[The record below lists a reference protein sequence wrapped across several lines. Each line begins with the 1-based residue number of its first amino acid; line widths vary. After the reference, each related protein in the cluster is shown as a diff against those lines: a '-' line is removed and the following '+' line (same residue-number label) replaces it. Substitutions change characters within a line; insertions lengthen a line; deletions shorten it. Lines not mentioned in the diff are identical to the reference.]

1 MRRWATL
8 SLFLLACAC
17 VWQGV
22 WIEAKAWLAQGLISN
37 AWAQSDSADD
47 RIPPW
52 SWADTWPVARLM
64 VPRLDVQ
71 RIVLAGVSG
80 RTLAFGPGWAEQ
92 TALPGKDGR
101 VMIAGHRDTHFR
113 FLKDLVSGDRLVV
126 RNADADEVS
135 YWVTEVAVVNETA
148 GWLMG
153 PSTVSELVLVTCYP
167 FDSMIPGGD
176 LRYIVRAQAEP
187 LFPQGEKSG

>member
-1 MRRWATL
+1 MMRWATL
-8 SLFLLACAC
+8 SLFLLAGICM
-17 VWQGV
+17 WQGV

-37 AWAQSDSADD
+37 AWARSDSADD
-47 RIPPW
+47 HIPPW
-52 SWADTWPVARLM
+52 SWADTWPVARLA

-80 RTLAFGPGWAEQ
+80 RTLAFGPGWVEQ
-92 TALPGKDGR
+92 TVLPGKDGR

-113 FLKDLVSGDRLVV
+113 FLKDLVSGDQLLVQ
-126 RNADADEVS
+126 NADGDEVS

-176 LRYIVRAQAEP
+176 LRFIVRAQAEP

>member
-8 SLFLLACAC
+8 SLFLLAGICM
-17 VWQGV
+17 WQGV

-37 AWAQSDSADD
+37 AWARSDSADD
-47 RIPPW
+47 HIPPW
-52 SWADTWPVARLM
+52 SWADTWPVARLA

-113 FLKDLVSGDRLVV
+113 FLKDLVSGDQLLVQ
-126 RNADADEVS
+126 NADGDEVS

-176 LRYIVRAQAEP
+176 LRYVVRAQAEP

>member
-8 SLFLLACAC
+8 ALFFLSCIC
-17 VWQGV
+17 TWQGV

-37 AWAQSDSADD
+37 AWARSDSADD
-47 RIPPW
+47 HIPPW

-80 RTLAFGPGWAEQ
+80 RTLAFGPGWVEQ

-126 RNADADEVS
+126 QNADGDEVR

-176 LRYIVRAQAEP
+176 LRFIVRAQAEP

>member
-8 SLFLLACAC
+8 SLFLLAGICM
-17 VWQGV
+17 WQGV

-37 AWAQSDSADD
+37 AWARSDSADD
-47 RIPPW
+47 HIPPW
-52 SWADTWPVARLM
+52 SWADTWPVARLA

-80 RTLAFGPGWAEQ
+80 RTLAFGPGWVEQ
-92 TALPGKDGR
+92 TVLPGKDGR

-113 FLKDLVSGDRLVV
+113 FLKDLVSGDQLLVQ
-126 RNADADEVS
+126 NADGNEVS

-176 LRYIVRAQAEP
+176 LRFIVRAQAEP